1 MTKDNPATM
10 AEGSTES
17 AEAQPRKIKVTAVG
31 DSGVGKTCLLMT
43 YVHNKFPE
51 GDVPELYEHMT
62 IKAGNSNSF
71 EVPVM
76 VDLNDQQYKLGLT
89 DTVGLDEYRRMRELF
104 TVGTNVFMVCFSVT
118 DPMSLQSVKKN
129 WLTEIRILA
138 PKASFILVGTKT
150 DLREDQSTLQE
161 LQSKNI
167 RAISMLD
174 GIKTAKEVGA
184 KTYVECSAAN
194 NIGLKEVFET
204 VVKVATNTL
213 SVQSNGGKPNS
224 PCSIS

>member
-1 MTKDNPATM
+1 
-10 AEGSTES
+10 
-17 AEAQPRKIKVTAVG
+17 
-31 DSGVGKTCLLMT
+31 
-43 YVHNKFPE
+43 
-51 GDVPELYEHMT
+51 
-62 IKAGNSNSF
+62 
-71 EVPVM
+71 
-76 VDLNDQQYKLGLT
+76 
-89 DTVGLDEYRRMRELF
+89 MRELF

-118 DPMSLQSVKKN
+118 NPLSLQSVKKN
-129 WLTEIRILA
+129 WLTEIRILS

-150 DLREDQSTLQE
+150 DLREDQSTLEE
-161 LQSKNI
+161 LQNKNE
-167 RAISMLD
+167 RVISMLD

-213 SVQSNGGKPNS
+213 NVPSNGRKQNN